1 MSSLR
6 DSGLTGIDTD
16 IDDSDDACASD
27 FTAIPS
33 NSSASSST
41 AAIAADTST
50 HPSGLAAPVRGQKS
64 VPNSSLGDRR
74 NLQDI
79 AHVAFG
85 IAVEHGGAMR
95 AAINSGRVRLDGHI
109 YRKSNRFFRSVPGS
123 LIELLEP
130 EPSANVDLRSCAAA
144 KLDADAGAG
153 AGTAGDSQDITRAH
167 KRLSQSELAER
178 DERMAALHA
187 AIEKISA
194 PPTSTPA
201 SAGIGRRVMMS
212 SVVRATTLMMNK
224 PHECVTAM
232 SDARHTTVMGM
243 LRVA

>member
-6 DSGLTGIDTD
+6 GDSGLTGIDTD
-16 IDDSDDACASD
+16 IDDFDDACAFD

-33 NSSASSST
+33 NSSASSSS

-95 AAINSGRVRLDGHI
+95 AAINSGRVRFDGHI
-109 YRKSNRFFRSVPGS
+109 YGKSNRFFRSAPGS

-130 EPSANVDLRSCAAA
+130 EPFASANARSSATAC
-144 KLDADAGAG
+144 LDADSDAGAG
-153 AGTAGDSQDITRAH
+153 GSQSAVRAH
-167 KRLSQSELAER
+167 KRLSECELVER
-178 DERMAALHA
+178 EERMAALHA
-187 AIEKISA
+187 SIEKISA
-194 PPTSTPA
+194 PPAALIPA
-201 SAGIGRRVMMS
+201 SAEIGRRVMMS

-243 LRVA
+243 L